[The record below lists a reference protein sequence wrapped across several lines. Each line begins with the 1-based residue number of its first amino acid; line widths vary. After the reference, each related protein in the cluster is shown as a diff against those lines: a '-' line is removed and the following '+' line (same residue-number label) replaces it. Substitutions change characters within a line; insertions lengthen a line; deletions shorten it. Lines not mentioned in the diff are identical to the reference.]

1 MDIITQNYQQLLSNI
16 IKDSFN
22 NSINNYMD
30 IMTFFDSAFSKLIK
44 EAIIKTF
51 ELIDK
56 SYKDSFER
64 KQKYHIKAYSKRS
77 LFTIFGKIT
86 FSRTYYSSI
95 SDNSTFCYLDRFLG
109 LPKYDF
115 FDPYI
120 KAIILENAAKSS
132 YSKIS
137 DIIYNSAGIRVFFA
151 NDKPE
156 LKISRQTIRNIILRS
171 KSLKSTTKYL
181 GSHSTIYVM
190 ADEKYVHTQNNE
202 NKDIQV
208 KAATIFTDYSDMPG
222 HRRSLVNKHYI
233 TSTKSSSDIWNK
245 VVDYI
250 YTATDIDAI
259 EDIIIMGDGAN
270 WIKAGQYHLKL
281 NSDASTTVV
290 LDHFHLKQ
298 AIKHISS
305 DKDYRASALHFLK
318 YNDINGLKK
327 LEEHLIELEP
337 HREEILIKKF
347 KYLYNNWGSIQ
358 NLFNNPNYKC
368 SMESHISHVI
378 ADLFTSRPKGYSPT
392 MLNKL
397 LELRLLYK
405 NSHNIKELF
414 LSSLDSKP
422 KNTTSNKSDKVSFKI
437 FEELSNSIPIL
448 KCSAMNTT
456 YNTLYS
462 IAYS

>member
-16 IKDSFN
+16 IKESFN
-22 NSINNYMD
+22 KSINNYMD

-56 SYKDSFER
+56 NYRDSFER

-77 LFTIFGKIT
+77 LFTIFGEIT
-86 FSRTYYSSI
+86 FTRTYYSSI

-137 DIIYNSAGIRVFFA
+137 DIIYNSAGIRVFFDK
-151 NDKPE
+151 DKPE
-156 LKISRQTIRNIILRS
+156 LKISRQTIRNIILKS
-171 KSLKSTTKYL
+171 KLLKPTDKYL
-181 GSHSTIYVM
+181 GSHDTIYIM
-190 ADEKYVHTQNNE
+190 ADEKYVHTQNND

-208 KAATIFTDYSDMPG
+208 KMATIFTGYMNKPYN
-222 HRRSLVNKHYI
+222 RRSLVNKHYI

-250 YTATDIDAI
+250 YTYTDIDAI
-259 EDIIIMGDGAN
+259 KNIVIMGDGAS
-270 WIKAGQYHLKL
+270 WIKSGQYHLKL

-305 DKDYRASALHFLK
+305 DEDYRASALHFLK
-318 YNDINGLKK
+318 HNDVNGLKK
-327 LEEHLIELEP
+327 LEAHLIELEP
-337 HREEILIKKF
+337 HREEVLNKKF
-347 KYLYNNWGSIQ
+347 NYLYNNFGSIQ
-358 NLFNNPNYKC
+358 NLFNNPTYKC
-368 SMESHISHVI
+368 SMESHISHI
-378 ADLFTSRPKGYSPT
+378 LADLFTSRPKGYST
-392 MLNKL
+392 SMLNKL
-397 LELRLLYK
+397 LDLRLLYK

-414 LSSLDSKP
+414 LESLPTLSKTTGSP
-422 KNTTSNKSDKVSFKI
+422 KFKKVSFDI
-437 FEELSNSIPIL
+437 FEDLSNNVPIL
-448 KCSAMNTT
+448 KCSAMNTA

-462 IAYS
+462 IAYC